1 MQKAVRG
8 KYTITQNKEISPGIF
23 EIRFDAPDICGAAAG
38 GQFVNVYLPGGSMLL
53 PRPLGIAGSDGGLTL
68 VYAVVGAGTE
78 ALSLIEE
85 GERIELMGPLGEGVF
100 DYIGNT
106 AKEILL
112 IGGGLG
118 IPPLLFAAQKMKEER
133 GDVNLTAFLGYRS
146 DPFYVQEFKSVCG
159 EVHVASETEGAAGF
173 CGNVI
178 DLLDSAGAKGELALD
193 CGPRPMLALA
203 CGPRPMLAAAAGWC
217 AERDIPL
224 RVSLEERMGCGYGA
238 CAGCTVET
246 RFLGDEKRPQNGPYF
261 PDGNGITRKK
271 VCVHGP
277 VFWADEVV
285 W

>member
-23 EIRFDAPDICGAAAG
+23 EIRFDAPEIYGAATG

-53 PRPLGIAGSDGGLTL
+53 PRPLGIAGAGGGLTL
-68 VYAVVGAGTE
+68 VYAVAGAGTE
-78 ALSLIEE
+78 ALSFVKE
-85 GERIELMGPLGEGVF
+85 GERVELMGPFGEGVF
-100 DYIGNT
+100 DYPGNT

-118 IPPLLFAAQKMKEER
+118 IPPLLFAARKMKER
-133 GDVNLTAFLGYRS
+133 GDVNITAFLGFRE
-146 DPFYVQEFKSVCG
+146 DPFYVRGFKDVCG
-159 EVHVASETEGAAGF
+159 EVFVCSETEGAAGF
-173 CGNVI
+173 CGNVTE
-178 DLLDSAGAKGELALD
+178 LLEQEGTGGE
-193 CGPRPMLALA
+193 LALA
-203 CGPRPMLAAAAGWC
+203 CGPRPMLEAAARWC
-217 AERDIPL
+217 AVKDIPL

-238 CAGCTVET
+238 CAGCTAAT
-246 RFLGDEKRPQNGPYF
+246 RQLNDAARPQNGPNM
-261 PDGNGITRKK
+261 PDANGIIMKK